1 MSSLP
6 PLIFRL
12 AAFYISALCCAHA
25 FSLVNTSSKQG
36 YRTTNQCAL
45 SQPFDR
51 RVVLKAAESNEDD
64 DDGWGDAVI
73 TTTTA
78 ESSDRISK
86 SRELASLQND
96 MAMKQQKQR
105 SSSTERNGEE
115 RDLFIPIVTLV
126 SSVFPVYTDM
136 KCSDFMLEESCSC
149 LGTKAK
155 QTAKHYL
162 FIAMIL

>member
-78 ESSDRISK
+78 ESSDTISK

-126 SSVFPVYTDM
+126 SVIGFSGLYGYE
-136 KCSDFMLEESCSC
+136 MLRLYVRGE
-149 LGTKAK
+149 
-155 QTAKHYL
+155 L
-162 FIAMIL
+162 FLPWN